1 MKSQIRQILSGL
13 GYYKL
18 SEHRRRLLTTVLL
31 ISLFA
36 HLLALVIFGSWVVM
50 RHLRE
55 EETVFVAPPPMRTY
69 EPRQLEHRVRVQQQ
83 QRSSSRPALTPRM
96 VAMTPSDFSLPEI
109 VTDPKIVKTTF
120 QPTFRPVQGV
130 GLGIGLG
137 TGFGLGGFGT
147 GVSQFNFFGI
157 RGRGERIAIILDVSI
172 SMAEETEE
180 LGVTERGIEQFTRV
194 KRRVGEVID
203 SMSETTMFNV
213 IVYAESASA
222 WQDKM
227 QVASE
232 SNKQS
237 AKDFIRPFNSSVS
250 WDAVGHRSGI
260 QNLSAGMGHMATGG
274 TTRFDTA
281 LSLAIQSGADM
292 ILVICDGDVWTTKAR
307 SSEEIEAHRLRLR
320 EWERQAAAPRGGTVR
335 TERVWIPARPAS
347 GAVIRE
353 RGGRR
358 AQPAR
363 EGRWVERQVRE
374 GGRSV
379 PSRPQL
385 PTAVWSLEDYI
396 KHIDKLHEEFLAP
409 AGRPK
414 PTIHVIGFRS
424 AREDSAFLRRLAR
437 HYGGQFRRVTFR

>member
-1 MKSQIRQILSGL
+1 MKSQIKLILSGL

-18 SEHRRRLLTTVLL
+18 SEHRRKLMATVLL
-31 ISLFA
+31 ISLAA
-36 HLLALVIFGSWVVM
+36 HLLGLLVFGSWVVM
-50 RHLRE
+50 QHMRE

-69 EPRQLEHRVRVQQQ
+69 EPRQLEHRVRVQKQ

-109 VTDPKIVKTTF
+109 VTDPKVVKTTF
-120 QPTFRPVQGV
+120 QPKFRPVEGV

-147 GVSQFNFFGI
+147 GVSQFDFFGI
-157 RGRGERIAIILDVSI
+157 RGRGERIAIILDASV

-180 LGVTERGIEQFTRV
+180 LGVTQRGIEQYNRV

-222 WQDKM
+222 WKDEM

-232 SNKQS
+232 SNKRS
-237 AKDFIRPFNSSVS
+237 AKDFIRPLNSRVA

-260 QNLSAGMGHMATGG
+260 RNLSAGMGHMATGG

-292 ILVICDGDVWTTKAR
+292 ILVICDGDVWTTKAN
-307 SSEEIEAHRLRLR
+307 SPEQIEAHRRRLR

-335 TERVWIPARPAS
+335 TERVWIPPQPARP
-347 GAVIRE
+347 AVIRE
-353 RGGRR
+353 RGGRQ

-363 EGRWVERQVRE
+363 EGRWETRQVRE
-374 GGRSV
+374 GGRSA
-379 PSRPQL
+379 PPRPQL
-385 PTAVWSLEDYI
+385 PTETWSLEDYI

-424 AREDSAFLRRLAR
+424 AREDSNFLRQLAR
-437 HYGGQFRRVTFR
+437 HYGGQFRRVTGI